1 MSLSSVQSP
10 VSSQLAAPVMN
21 EMQREDFLALASALR
36 QFNAYESEITCSATS
51 VGRAENAE

>member
-10 VSSQLAAPVMN
+10 VSSQLAAPVIN

-36 QFNAYESEITCSATS
+36 QFNVHESEITRSGS
-51 VGRAENAE
+51 NGGHAENAE